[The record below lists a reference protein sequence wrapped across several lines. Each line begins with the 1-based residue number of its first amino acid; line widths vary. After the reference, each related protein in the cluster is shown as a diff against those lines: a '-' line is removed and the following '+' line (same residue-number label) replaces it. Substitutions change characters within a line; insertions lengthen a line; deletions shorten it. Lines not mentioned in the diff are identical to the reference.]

1 MKFLH
6 IIPSLRKGG
15 AERLVID
22 IVTELL
28 KQENVSVKLVLFQ
41 NEIEYDI
48 SEIRAHVI
56 IIESFFHLVVLR
68 KNTFQCTELNTFIAS
83 FQPNIIHTHLF
94 DAEVVPRLN
103 KLDSCK
109 YFSHAHWNTKEIKRP
124 RFAQLFSRKGL
135 IDFYVYLY
143 MVNIYR
149 NCKNNFITISEHTTT
164 FYKKNLPTFGNQ
176 IYFLRNAI
184 LLHKFMLISNRHIED
199 SPKMR
204 IVTVGSLNDRKNQ
217 SFQIDIAI
225 ELKKL
230 GVDFYLSIIGDGPIK
245 EILQD
250 KINQFALNDSVCLV
264 GNTNHVE
271 QHLMEN
277 DVFLHTAK
285 YEPFGLVLVEALAS
299 GLPVV
304 AYSAGGSD
312 EIIKN
317 GFNGYKITNLDPV
330 VFAEEIINLYLDK
343 SIYSRLSKNAVAT
356 SQSYDIKPYVEQ
368 LLKLYKNHE

>member
-1 MKFLH
+1 
-6 IIPSLRKGG
+6 
-15 AERLVID
+15 
-22 IVTELL
+22 
-28 KQENVSVKLVLFQ
+28 
-41 NEIEYDI
+41 
-48 SEIRAHVI
+48 
-56 IIESFFHLVVLR
+56 
-68 KNTFQCTELNTFIAS
+68 
-83 FQPNIIHTHLF
+83 
-94 DAEVVPRLN
+94 
-103 KLDSCK
+103 
-109 YFSHAHWNTKEIKRP
+109 
-124 RFAQLFSRKGL
+124 
-135 IDFYVYLY
+135 
-143 MVNIYR
+143 
-149 NCKNNFITISEHTTT
+149 
-164 FYKKNLPTFGNQ
+164 
-176 IYFLRNAI
+176 
-184 LLHKFMLISNRHIED
+184 MLISNRHIED